1 MSIEGIDTQNVRD
14 IGRGESAEPN
24 GVVLDIADLH
34 AGYGEVPVLHGVS
47 LQLFEGEAIGIVGH
61 NGMGKTTLIKTII
74 GLLPARSGKIVID
87 GVDVTSWAAHE
98 RSRLGVAYVPQ
109 GRGILPGLS
118 AHENLRLAW
127 TPDSGETEERAVDRV
142 LTIFP
147 RLTRLLER
155 RGGALSGGEQQIL
168 ALARA
173 LVSMP
178 WLLLLDEPSEGIQPS
193 IVQEIGGLLTML
205 RDKHRLSMLIVEQ
218 NLELVLDVAT
228 RIVLVERG
236 RITRELDPQAVRGGA
251 IADLVGLGG
260 ARLSQAPPSLAV
272 VPSALAAAANAPRGK
287 GAEGMPPN
295 AVRPESSAARS
306 PSPSRN
312 GATAVRNRYSAPPA
326 PAAVTSLGGPMS
338 TVRRPTLEQMHDIV
352 SSLHMSMSQGEV
364 AEYLDVLEGTFQA
377 YDRVNQ
383 LPDYLPPVRY
393 PRTPGYRPGL
403 NENPLNAW
411 AVKTEVRGA
420 PHGPLS
426 GKKIVLKDNI
436 CLAGVPMMNGASTL
450 EGYVPDIDATVVTRI
465 LDAGGTIVGKA
476 HCEYFCLSG
485 GSHTSALGPVHNP
498 YKHGYSAGGS
508 SSGCGALV
516 GAGEVEMAIGG
527 DQGGSI
533 RMPAAYSGCYGMKAT
548 HGLVPYT
555 GVMPIEATID
565 HTGPMTATVA
575 DNALL
580 LEVIAGPDGL
590 DPRQHDVQPEKY
602 SFTTGLGRG
611 LSGIRIGLV
620 NEGFGWPSSEPD
632 VDAKVREAAERLR
645 AAGALV
651 EPVSIPMH
659 RDGAAIWT
667 PIALEGLVAQMMHG
681 NGMGFNWKGLYTTSL
696 LDAHANWR
704 SRADELSRTL
714 KISMLA
720 GEYFIKH
727 HRGHFY
733 AKAQNLSRLLRK
745 SYDDVLA
752 RYDLLMMPTLPMK
765 ATPLPPANA
774 PLALWCQRGFEML
787 PNTCPYD
794 VTGHPAMSV
803 PCGMSDGLP
812 VSLMF
817 VGKHYAETTIY
828 RAAHA
833 FEQLGDW
840 RNF

>member
-1 MSIEGIDTQNVRD
+1 MSIRETDDADGRETI
-14 IGRGESAEPN
+14 RGEGADTN
-24 GVVLDIADLH
+24 GVVLEITDLH
-34 AGYGEVPVLHGVS
+34 AGYGEVPVLRGVS
-47 LQLFEGEAIGIVGH
+47 LQLYEGEAIGIVGH
-61 NGMGKTTLIKTII
+61 NGMGKTTLLRTIM
-74 GLLPARSGKIVID
+74 GLLRATGGKIVVD
-87 GVDVTSWAAHE
+87 GVDVTTWAAHE
-98 RSRLGVAYVPQ
+98 RSRLGIAYVPQ

-127 TPDSGETEERAVDRV
+127 TPDSGETEERAIERV
-142 LTIFP
+142 LGIFP
-147 RLTRLLER
+147 RLTRLLDR

-173 LVSMP
+173 LVSLP
-178 WLLLLDEPSEGIQPS
+178 WLLVLDEPSEGIQPS
-193 IVQEIGGLLTML
+193 IVQEIAELLATL
-205 RDKHRLSMLIVEQ
+205 REKHRLSMLIVEQ
-218 NLELVLDVAT
+218 NLELVLDVAS
-228 RIVLVERG
+228 RMVLVERG
-236 RITRELDPQAVRGGA
+236 RIIRELDTDAVRGGA
-251 IADLVGLGG
+251 IADLVGLGNSRLASAAHAA
-260 ARLSQAPPSLAV
+260 ARVPLANG
-272 VPSALAAAANAPRGK
+272 PSAAVAPRANGAARQSTNTARAPITAPNGPRATRSRNSPLAEAAATP
-287 GAEGMPPN
+287 
-295 AVRPESSAARS
+295 
-306 PSPSRN
+306 
-312 GATAVRNRYSAPPA
+312 
-326 PAAVTSLGGPMS
+326 LGGPMS
-338 TVRRPTLEQMHDIV
+338 TVRRPTLEQLHDIV
-352 SSLHMSMSQGEV
+352 GSLHLSMSQGEV
-364 AEYLDVLEGTFQA
+364 AEYLEVLEGTFQA

-393 PRTPGYRPGL
+393 PRTPGYRPGA

-420 PHGPLS
+420 SHGPLS
-426 GKKIVLKDNI
+426 GKRVVLKDNI

-498 YKHGYSAGGS
+498 YKYGYSAGGS

-516 GAGEVEMAIGG
+516 AAGEVDMAIGG

-533 RMPAAYSGCYGMKAT
+533 RMPASYSGCYGMKAT

-565 HTGPMTATVA
+565 HAGPMTATVG

-580 LEVIAGPDGL
+580 LEVIAGADGL
-590 DPRQHDVQPEKY
+590 DPRQYDVQVEKY
-602 SFTTGLGRG
+602 SYTTGLGRG
-611 LSGIRIGLV
+611 VSGMRIGMV
-620 NEGFGWPSSEPD
+620 TESFGWPSSEPD

-645 AAGALV
+645 AAGAII

-659 RDGAAIWT
+659 RDGGAIWT

-704 SRADELSRTL
+704 ARANELSRTL

-733 AKAQNLSRLLRK
+733 AKAQNLGRLLRK

-752 RYDLLMMPTLPMK
+752 RYDLLLMPTLPMK

-774 PLALWCQRGFEML
+774 PLALWCRRGFEML
-787 PNTCPYD
+787 PNTCPFD
-794 VTGHPAMSV
+794 VTGHPAMNI

-812 VSLMF
+812 VGMMLI
-817 VGKHYAETTIY
+817 GKHYAETTIY